1 MAEKKTSIVVDGTE
15 YIYEEMTPKQQ
26 TLVNHVADLDRKIS
40 NMQFNLDQ
48 LNIGRQAFANLL
60 AEEMKAPIEGEIVQQ
75 PLNIDTQ
82 Q

>member
-1 MAEKKTSIVVDGTE
+1 MAEKKTPIVVDGTE
-15 YIYEEMTPKQQ
+15 YIYEEMSPKQQ

-60 AEEMKAPIEGEIVQQ
+60 AEEMKAPVEGETTQV

>member
-1 MAEKKTSIVVDGTE
+1 MAEKKTPIFVDGTE
-15 YIYEEMTPKQQ
+15 YIYEEMSPKQQ
-26 TLVNHVADLDRKIS
+26 ALVNHVADLDRKIS

-60 AEEMKAPIEGEIVQQ
+60 AEEMKAPVEGEIVQQ